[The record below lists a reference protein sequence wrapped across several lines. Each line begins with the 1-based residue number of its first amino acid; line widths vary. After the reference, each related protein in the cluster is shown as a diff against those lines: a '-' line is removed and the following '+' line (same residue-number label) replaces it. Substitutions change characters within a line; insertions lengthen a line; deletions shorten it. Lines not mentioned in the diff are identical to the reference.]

1 MWQSVVKFTVT
12 KIMVTKTLKW
22 QTDIGNN
29 EIGLRDKFFCLDRV
43 FGTADRLPHIYKK
56 KLGNQEEVLHG
67 GINLIYLPFLIK
79 GMETMPQSYQQS
91 TM

>member
-1 MWQSVVKFTVT
+1 MKFTVT
-12 KIMVTKTLKW
+12 KITVTKTLKW

-29 EIGLRDKFFCLDRV
+29 EIGLRDKICCLDRV
-43 FGTADRLPHIYKK
+43 FGTADRLPHIYIKK
-56 KLGNQEEVLHG
+56 KKGNQEEVLRG